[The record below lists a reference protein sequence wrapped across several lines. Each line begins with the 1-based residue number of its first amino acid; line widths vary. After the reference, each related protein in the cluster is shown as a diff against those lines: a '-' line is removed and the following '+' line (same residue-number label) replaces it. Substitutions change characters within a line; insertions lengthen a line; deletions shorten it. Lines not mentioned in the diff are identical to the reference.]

1 MGRLSLK
8 RFADDVFDGRFFDVD
23 VGDRQ
28 LIQQLFARGNDL
40 VAGNFE
46 SDSRSLKFD
55 HLAKAGKPFG
65 FPIRRAVP
73 LNGQQFVIGEAV
85 DDFGKLSV
93 KSNLSVVDKDHAF
106 AQRLNVRHV
115 MAG

>member
-8 RFADDVFDGRFFDVD
+8 RFADDIFNGRLFDVD
-23 VGDRQ
+23 VRDRQ

-46 SDSRSLKFD
+46 FDLSGLQFD
-55 HLAKAGKPFG
+55 HLAKAGKPGG
-65 FPIRRAVP
+65 FPIRRALP
-73 LNGQQFVIGEAV
+73 LNGYQFVIGETV

-93 KSNLSVVDKDHAF
+93 KSNLAAIDKDHAL
-106 AQRLNVRHV
+106 AQRLNIRHV
-115 MAG
+115 MTG